1 MATPTEVTT
10 PTDHRPELV
19 TVIAHMRAKQ
29 GKEQDLRDALEALIP
44 PTSRE
49 EGTSTTTSTRASR
62 IRACSIST
70 RTGRPW
76 IPTRPTCT
84 RRIWTIS
91 PAGLMICS
99 TAA

>member
-44 PTSRE
+44 PTSQE
-49 EGTSTTTSTRASR
+49 EVHQL
-62 IRACSIST
+62 
-70 RTGRPW
+70 RPA
-76 IPTRPTCT
+76 PGHRGSELVLPV
-84 RRIWTIS
+84 
-91 PAGLMICS
+91 
-99 TAA
+99 